1 MGTSWYYSIVA
12 KIATSIERGDT
23 VTNGKLLK
31 QIAKS
36 KHFTLQRLAEAIGVS
51 RQGLSNK
58 IENRSEFKASEVSK
72 LSDLLGLSAK
82 QKQDIFFAI

>member
-1 MGTSWYYSIVA
+1 M
-12 KIATSIERGDT
+12 
-23 VTNGKLLK
+23 TNGKLLK